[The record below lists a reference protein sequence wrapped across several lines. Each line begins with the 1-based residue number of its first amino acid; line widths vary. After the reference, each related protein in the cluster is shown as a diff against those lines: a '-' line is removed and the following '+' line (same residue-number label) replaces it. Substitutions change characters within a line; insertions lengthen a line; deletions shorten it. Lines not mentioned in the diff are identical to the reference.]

1 MWEVSEA
8 AAAVWEVSEVSEE
21 ELSAATD
28 YAAVVG
34 MGASANEAVEEEAEE
49 AEEAV
54 EEAEEAG
61 EAEEATQVVSSHKRP
76 SFCRCLD

>member
-49 AEEAV
+49 AA

>member
-21 ELSAATD
+21 EGSAATD

-49 AEEAV
+49 AA